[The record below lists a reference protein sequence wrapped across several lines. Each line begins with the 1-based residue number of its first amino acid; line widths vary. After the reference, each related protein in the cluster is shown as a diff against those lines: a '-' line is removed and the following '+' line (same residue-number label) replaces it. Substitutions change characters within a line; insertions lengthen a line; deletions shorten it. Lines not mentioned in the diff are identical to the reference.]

1 MSNSQMIEAGFGIQ
15 WTVHT
20 LIGFLLS
27 LLLIEIGERPDMGIT
42 EGFIGGAIVGLMQSM
57 VLLPHLKHA
66 GWWMVVSAIC
76 WGIMGWGDLGAIGWI
91 APRTLDISVRLI
103 YGLWEGAKVGLVLG
117 VGQYVLLSHQVPQA
131 WRWILA
137 SVLDWA
143 IALACG
149 WALGGLLR
157 LQFRQFL
164 GDVMG
169 LGCAWLIVG
178 GLTGFAL
185 TLLLNR
191 RKF

>member
-1 MSNSQMIEAGFGIQ
+1 MIESGFGIQ
-15 WTVHT
+15 WTIHT

-27 LLLIEIGERPDMGIT
+27 LLLIEIGERPDIGVLEGLIGGTIMGI
-42 EGFIGGAIVGLMQSM
+42 LQWM
-57 VLLPHLKHA
+57 VLRPHLKQS
-66 GWWMVVSAIC
+66 GWWIAISAIS
-76 WGIMGWGDLGAIGWI
+76 WAIMGWSGLGAIGWI
-91 APRTLDISVRLI
+91 APRTLNISVRLL
-103 YGLWEGAKVGLVLG
+103 YGFWEGAKVGFVLG

-131 WRWILA
+131 WRWIIA

-157 LQFRQFL
+157 LQFSQFL
-164 GDVMG
+164 GDVIG
-169 LGCAWLIVG
+169 LGCVWLLVG

-191 RKF
+191 RKSYDR

>member
-1 MSNSQMIEAGFGIQ
+1 MIESSFGIQ
-15 WTVHT
+15 WTIHT
-20 LIGFLLS
+20 LMGFLLS
-27 LLLIEIGERPDMGIT
+27 LLLIEIGERPDIGVL
-42 EGFIGGAIVGLMQSM
+42 EGLIGGTIIGILQWM
-57 VLLPHLKHA
+57 VLRPHLKQS
-66 GWWMVVSAIC
+66 GWWIAISAIS
-76 WGIMGWGDLGAIGWI
+76 WGIMGWSGLGAVGWI
-91 APRTLDISVRLI
+91 APRTLNISVRLL
-103 YGLWEGAKVGLVLG
+103 YGFWEGAKVGFVLG

-164 GDVMG
+164 GDVIG
-169 LGCAWLIVG
+169 LGCAWLLVG

-191 RKF
+191 RKSEKN

>member
-1 MSNSQMIEAGFGIQ
+1 MIESGFGIQ
-15 WTVHT
+15 WTIHT
-20 LIGFLLS
+20 LMGFLLS
-27 LLLIEIGERPDMGIT
+27 LLLIEIGERPDIGVL
-42 EGFIGGAIVGLMQSM
+42 EGLIGGTIIGILQWM
-57 VLLPHLKHA
+57 VLRPHLKQS
-66 GWWMVVSAIC
+66 GWWIAISAIS
-76 WGIMGWGDLGAIGWI
+76 WGIMGWSGLGAVGWI
-91 APRTLDISVRLI
+91 APRTLNISVRLL
-103 YGLWEGAKVGLVLG
+103 YGLWEGAKVGFVLG

-131 WRWILA
+131 WRWIIA

-164 GDVMG
+164 GDVIG
-169 LGCAWLIVG
+169 LGCLWLLVG

-191 RKF
+191 RKSYDQ